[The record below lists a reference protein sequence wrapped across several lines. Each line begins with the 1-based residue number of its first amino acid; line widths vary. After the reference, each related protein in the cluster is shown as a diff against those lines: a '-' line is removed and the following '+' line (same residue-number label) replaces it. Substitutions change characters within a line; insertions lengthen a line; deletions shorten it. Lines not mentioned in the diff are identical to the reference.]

1 MKFLPFIVSVD
12 RKYPP
17 RMADGSGRRENSH
30 MQGSMRYILAMTMV
44 ATGASA
50 QVRLPAV
57 PLPGLPQ
64 QTLQQTLDQ
73 AQPQSLDRL
82 SELRHLEIGRLI
94 RANPRVVDADPNGE
108 PVVRN
113 EILGLA
119 PTDATLD
126 HARSLGFAVDRERA
140 IGGMNIRLVVFS
152 APRGMSTK
160 KALRTLREADPDG
173 SYDYN
178 HIYSGGGALSR
189 DDRKPAEPAARD
201 APASGPPSANPAHSR
216 VRIGLLD
223 SGVDATHPVFRDSVV
238 HAWGCDSHA
247 VPAAHGTAVASLLIG
262 RSEVFRG
269 VHTDAELYA
278 ADVFCGRPTGGAV
291 DTLVAAFGW
300 LVQEK
305 VPVINVSLV
314 GPKNAMLERVIGD
327 LVADGYVVV
336 AAVGNDGPAAPPLYP
351 ASYPHVVGVTAVD
364 ARRHVLIEAARGPQV
379 MFASPGADLAAAG
392 SDHAYAAV
400 RGTSFAAPFVAALLA
415 SGLAAPN
422 SADAAAAIDALAK
435 TAVDLGPPGRDL
447 TYGFGLV
454 GADYRIDP
462 APLIR
467 R

>member
-1 MKFLPFIVSVD
+1 
-12 RKYPP
+12 
-17 RMADGSGRRENSH
+17 
-30 MQGSMRYILAMTMV
+30 MQRSMQYIIAMTMI
-44 ATGASA
+44 ATGATA
-50 QVRLPAV
+50 QVRLPTV
-57 PLPGLPQ
+57 PLPALTQ
-64 QTLQQTLDQ
+64 QTLPQALDQ
-73 AQPQSLDRL
+73 VQSQSLDRL
-82 SELRHLEIGRLI
+82 SALRHLEIGRLI
-94 RANPRVVDADPNGE
+94 RGNREIVDADPNGE

-119 PTDATLD
+119 PSDTAFD
-126 HARSLGFAVDRERA
+126 HARSLGFTVDREQA
-140 IGGMNIRLVVFS
+140 IGGLNFRLVVFK
-152 APRGMSTK
+152 APPGMSTK
-160 KALRTLREADPDG
+160 KALRTLREADPSG

-178 HIYSGGGALSR
+178 HIYSGGGAISR
-189 DDRKPAEPAARD
+189 GGGEATEPTAHD
-201 APASGPPSANPAHSR
+201 APTPMPPVANPAQSR

-223 SGVDATHPVFRDSVV
+223 SGVDVTHPVFRESVV
-238 HAWGCDSHA
+238 HAWGCDSRA

-262 RSEVFRG
+262 SSEVFHG
-269 VHTDAELYA
+269 VHPHAELYA
-278 ADVFCGRPTGGAV
+278 ADVYCGRPTGGAV

-300 LVQEK
+300 MVQER

-327 LVADGYVVV
+327 LIAGGYVIV

-364 ARRHVLIEAARGPQV
+364 AHRHVLVEAARGPQV

-392 SDHAYAAV
+392 SDHTYAAV

-415 SGLAAPN
+415 SLVAVPN
-422 SADAAAAIDALAK
+422 SADAAAAIEQLAK
-435 TAVDLGPPGRDL
+435 TAIDLGPPGRDL